1 MKCRDLED
9 KFGACLRCAKGIC
22 AKCEKSMAGAAM
34 TDRPP
39 TIEETVMH
47 FRCRLGT
54 ALDGFERAVHHRSPP
69 FEVERQRAEVLKLFS
84 EILALWVAAIDT
96 EGD

>member
-1 MKCRDLED
+1 MVV
-9 KFGACLRCAKGIC
+9 
-22 AKCEKSMAGAAM
+22 AM
-34 TDRPP
+34 NNQPP
-39 TIEETVMH
+39 TVEKTVMH

-84 EILALWVAAIDT
+84 EILALWVAVIAED
-96 EGD
+96 G